1 MVSCSLYNGRRVG
14 KRTYGLVLDLL
25 GLAALERSAMA
36 LVLETLG
43 SDQSLDLGRLGVR
56 LLALTLGLDLA
67 ADDVLANLLS
77 GGAFHQS
84 LFTQVL
90 LYSGSGGH
98 KLRGEEQKTVENLFM
113 DTKKRQFLFPRFF
126 PSSSEHHTHGLV
138 HLTLYP
144 DCHNQRRSSE

>member
-1 MVSCSLYNGRRVG
+1 MQSLQRRRVG

-67 ADDVLANLLS
+67 ANDVLANLLS

-90 LYSGSGGH
+90 FYSGSGGH

-113 DTKKRQFLFPRFF
+113 DTKKTASFVSPFLSILLRASYPRAC
-126 PSSSEHHTHGLV
+126 SSHTLPGL
-138 HLTLYP
+138 P
-144 DCHNQRRSSE
+144 

>member
-1 MVSCSLYNGRRVG
+1 
-14 KRTYGLVLDLL
+14 
-25 GLAALERSAMA
+25 MA

-56 LLALTLGLDLA
+56 LFALTLGLDLA

-77 GGAFHQS
+77 GGTFHQS

-98 KLRGEEQKTVENLFM
+98 KLRGGEEQKTVENLFM
-113 DTKKRQFLFPRFF
+113 DTKKTAIFVSPFLSILLRASYPRTCL
-126 PSSSEHHTHGLV
+126 SHTLPGL
-138 HLTLYP
+138 P
-144 DCHNQRRSSE
+144 